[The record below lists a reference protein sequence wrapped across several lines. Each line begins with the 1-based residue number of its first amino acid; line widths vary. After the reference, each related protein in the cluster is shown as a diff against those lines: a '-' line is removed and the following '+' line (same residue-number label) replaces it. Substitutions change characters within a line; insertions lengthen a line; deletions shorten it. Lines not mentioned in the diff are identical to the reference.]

1 MKGYISD
8 YYVED
13 GSYLRVQNIQIG
25 YTFSDE
31 NSKLNILRPWI
42 KSSAESIRFYA
53 SIGNALTFTK
63 YKGFDPTTS
72 TGAPVG
78 GGFDQGFY
86 PNPRTYSFGI
96 NLKF

>member
-1 MKGYISD
+1 MILFGYPIHRKYSKKIFKFCVYVFAIVVFLLLISC
-8 YYVED
+8 
-13 GSYLRVQNIQIG
+13 
-25 YTFSDE
+25 
-31 NSKLNILRPWI
+31 SKY
-42 KSSAESIRFYA
+42 EFD
-53 SIGNALTFTK
+53 
-63 YKGFDPTTS
+63 GFDPTTS

>member
-1 MKGYISD
+1 M
-8 YYVED
+8 ED

-31 NSKLNILRPWI
+31 NSKLDILKPWI

-53 SIGNALTFTK
+53 SIGNALTLTK